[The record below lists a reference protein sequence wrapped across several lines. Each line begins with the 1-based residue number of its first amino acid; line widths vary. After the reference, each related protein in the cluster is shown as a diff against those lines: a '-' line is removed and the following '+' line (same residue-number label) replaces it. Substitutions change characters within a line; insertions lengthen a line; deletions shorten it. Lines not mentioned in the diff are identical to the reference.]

1 MEPPKKEEPQI
12 MTDNQKIAMLA
23 NLELAIQSGKFEAI
37 YLLSE
42 DATIVQKEEDPNHII
57 DWDSLRSTLINAIK
71 VAPQFS
77 EFVLTYQDRRVVV
90 RPLKTLAVKGGSA
103 SIPGVSFIALSLPLT
118 KAYRKDINEFV
129 RNLLIPFIKIR
140 EKPKAKKNG
149 LDEEAKKRLAQ
160 KVLDDL
166 DKI

>member
-1 MEPPKKEEPQI
+1 MEPPKKEDPQM

-23 NLELAIQSGKFEAI
+23 NLELALHSGKFEAI

-42 DATIVQKEEDPNHII
+42 DATIVQKEDPNHII

-77 EFVLTYQDRRVVV
+77 EFVLTDQDRRVVV

-103 SIPGVSFIALSLPLT
+103 SIPGVSFIALILPLT
-118 KAYRKDINEFV
+118 KAYRKDINEFI
-129 RNLLIPFIKIR
+129 RNLLIPFIKKR